1 MFSSLGCIVAEKG
14 DQSFLRI
21 CIRGESETN
30 IPPIFD
36 FWASVSQM
44 AVWVA
49 RITQHTN
56 HFPIDGGYMRDS
68 TADASAKRAQ
78 RGCKRKAQ
86 SFVQVDSASAS
97 ISKVER
103 ILKCPKLAAVR
114 ERIMAK
120 SV

>member
-1 MFSSLGCIVAEKG
+1 
-14 DQSFLRI
+14 
-21 CIRGESETN
+21 
-30 IPPIFD
+30 
-36 FWASVSQM
+36 M
-44 AVWVA
+44 AVWAA
-49 RITQHTN
+49 RITQHAN

-68 TADASAKRAQ
+68 TADRSAKRAQ
-78 RGCKRKAQ
+78 RGCKRKSQ

-120 SV
+120 SVWCARRVS

>member
-1 MFSSLGCIVAEKG
+1 MGVLVHPRSEILCGASLPGG
-14 DQSFLRI
+14 
-21 CIRGESETN
+21 
-30 IPPIFD
+30 
-36 FWASVSQM
+36 
-44 AVWVA
+44 VA
-49 RITQHTN
+49 RITQHAN

-68 TADASAKRAQ
+68 TADSSAKRAQ
-78 RGCKRKAQ
+78 RGCKRKSQ

-114 ERIMAK
+114 ERILAK